1 MLSVTCPPGVVPS
14 QKNASIQEV
23 YMNQL
28 TVFYENSFWVGV
40 FEETISGKIS
50 VCKVTFGAEPKGE
63 ELLQFMDRY
72 YYKLKFS
79 GFYSEDAECVQ
90 TATKRINPKRL
101 QRLVSKE
108 VNNVGISTKAQDAI
122 RVERE
127 SQKKLRQFKSRA
139 FKEQQE
145 KMKFEKKQMK
155 KKAKKKGH

>member
-1 MLSVTCPPGVVPS
+1 
-14 QKNASIQEV
+14 
-23 YMNQL
+23 MNQL

-40 FEETISGKIS
+40 FEETIGDKIS

-63 ELLQFMDRY
+63 ELLNFMDRY

-90 TATKRINPKRL
+90 SATKRINPKRL

-108 VNNVGISTKAQDAI
+108 VSKVGVSTKAQDAI
-122 RVERE
+122 RAERE
-127 SQKKLRQFKSRA
+127 SQKIVRQFKSKA
-139 FKEQQE
+139 FREQQE